1 MTNSNQ
7 WPLWLQ
13 LLIGIPNAIVM
24 TILVVIWWPDNKSE
38 LKRFRAVAYPYIIL
52 VILFYFLFVRQRGV
66 AVR

>member
-13 LLIGIPNAIVM
+13 LLIDIPNAIVM

-38 LKRFRAVAYPYIIL
+38 LKRFGQSL
-52 VILFYFLFVRQRGV
+52 THT
-66 AVR
+66 